1 MVFLK
6 AFLVLSFSLFSIA
19 IERDVIHYRHIALYE
34 FDRQFEG
41 QINSHVAYEN
51 ITSVYGENSVSY
63 STVRRWFEHFKA
75 GNFELEDKPIP
86 GRPETFADE
95 EIQKLLEENP
105 WTTQDQLA
113 EALGIA
119 QTTVSYRLRRMEKVM
134 KNNRWVP
141 HELTEEQKFSHVAI
155 CDSLI
160 ARYNRENFWIS

>member
-19 IERDVIHYRHIALYE
+19 IERDVIHYRYIALYE

-86 GRPETFADE
+86 GRAVTEYIESKQDSFWYDAIHQLPERWSWV
-95 EIQKLLEENP
+95 IEN
-105 WTTQDQLA
+105 DGGYY
-113 EALGIA
+113 E
-119 QTTVSYRLRRMEKVM
+119 
-134 KNNRWVP
+134 
-141 HELTEEQKFSHVAI
+141 
-155 CDSLI
+155 D
-160 ARYNRENFWIS
+160 